1 MVIKHT
7 CFSHQG
13 EQLMYQ
19 KGVLSKIQNAK
30 YLRLFFGSNILLLIN
45 DHQFFIQ
52 KGKKEY

>member
-30 YLRLFFGSNILLLIN
+30 YLRLFFGSNIFLLIN